1 MASDKAKAD
10 SFNPHNL
17 LIAVVG
23 CILISTLAA
32 LTVYLTADF
41 ILKSF
46 RNTDAMVLLITAE
59 PGRGIASDD
68 ATLERN
74 LNSAT
79 SALVACRD
87 IALGLAISC
96 GLIFTALVLK
106 WTGLSKHIH
115 RKG

>member
-1 MASDKAKAD
+1 MASDKAKASD
-10 SFNPHNL
+10 FNPHNL
-17 LIAVVG
+17 LVAVVG
-23 CILISTLAA
+23 CILISSLAS
-32 LTVYLTADF
+32 LTVYLTCDL
-41 ILKSF
+41 IISSLRS
-46 RNTDAMVLLITAE
+46 TDAMVMLITDI

-68 ATLERN
+68 VNLEKN

-79 SALVACRD
+79 AALMACKD

-106 WTGLSKHIH
+106 WAGLTKHLG